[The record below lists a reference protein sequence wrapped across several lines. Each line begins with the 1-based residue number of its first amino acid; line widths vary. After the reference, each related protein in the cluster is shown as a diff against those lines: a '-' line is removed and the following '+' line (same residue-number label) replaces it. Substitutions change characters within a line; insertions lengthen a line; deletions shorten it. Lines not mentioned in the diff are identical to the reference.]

1 MEHLNGQNELL
12 EELKENPPKII
23 GGYKKQ
29 GWAVKSL
36 DKISN
41 DPVEKEEDGTIM
53 AKAVLESSD
62 LSYYPAFL
70 HLHPKKK
77 GQILGVYFI
86 AESKDQ
92 YDLIP
97 FELAKEFIDKS
108 DGELLPFRYRTIEK
122 VEGDEFQKN
131 WPEFS

>member
-12 EELKENPPKII
+12 EQLKENPPKII

-29 GWAVKSL
+29 GWAVKAL
-36 DKISN
+36 EKISN
-41 DPVEKEEDGTIM
+41 EPLEVEEDGTIT

-70 HLHPKKK
+70 NLDPKQSGK
-77 GQILGVYFI
+77 ILGVYFI
-86 AESKDQ
+86 AESQDQ

-97 FELAKEFIDKS
+97 FELAMKFLDKQE
-108 DGELLPFRYRTIEK
+108 GELLPLKYRTIEK
-122 VEGDEFQKN
+122 IEGDEFQKN

>member
-12 EELKENPPKII
+12 EQLKENPPKII

-29 GWAVKSL
+29 GWAVKAL

-41 DPVEKEEDGTIM
+41 DAIEIEDDGTIT

-70 HLHPKKK
+70 NLDLKQK

-86 AESKDQ
+86 AENKDQ
-92 YDLIP
+92 FDLIP
-97 FELAKEFIDKS
+97 FELAKEFIEKPE
-108 DGELLPFRYRTIEK
+108 GELLPFKYRTIEK
-122 VEGDEFQKN
+122 IEGDEFQKN

>member
-1 MEHLNGQNELL
+1 MEHLDGQNELL
-12 EELKENPPKII
+12 EQLKENPPKII

-29 GWAVKSL
+29 GWAVKAL

-41 DPVEKEEDGTIM
+41 DAIEIEEDGTVT

-70 HLHPKKK
+70 NLDLKPK

-86 AESKDQ
+86 AENKDQ

-97 FELAKEFIDKS
+97 FELAKEFIDKPE
-108 DGELLPFRYRTIEK
+108 GELLPFKYRTIEK
-122 VEGDEFQKN
+122 IEGDEFQKN

>member
-1 MEHLNGQNELL
+1 MEHLNHLNELL
-12 EELKENPPKII
+12 EQLKANPPKII

-29 GWAVKSL
+29 GWAVKAL
-36 DKISN
+36 DKIIN
-41 DPVEKEEDGTIM
+41 DAIEIEEDGTIT

-62 LSYYPAFL
+62 LSYYPAFINVDL
-70 HLHPKKK
+70 KNK
-77 GQILGVYFI
+77 GQILEVYFI

-97 FELAKEFIDKS
+97 FELAKEFIDKK
-108 DGELLPFRYRTIEK
+108 DGDLLPFKYRTIEK
-122 VEGDEFQKN
+122 IEGDEFQAN